1 MERLESEHLDADV
14 LLRMEHRHRYM
25 WAAGYACGDV
35 CDLAC
40 GYGYGAEVLAANQ
53 LVNSYVGIDA
63 SAEAIV
69 QANQR
74 FAADARRYLVASAT
88 DIPLADQS
96 IDTVVSLET
105 LEHLLEPSLALMEF
119 KRILRPEGVLVG
131 SVPSKYFD
139 DRAEDVYG
147 KNPYHVTRFTYAE
160 LVKLLGKYF
169 STFRVYYS
177 ALEVVT
183 RIGTLV
189 GGHPTHV
196 ETTVAIRNRA
206 DDEVS
211 GSFHFVASNRHWP
224 DIDNVHESRIY
235 FCVGLTDFDAVRV
248 VPLQNLIKQNEQLV
262 TLKDKHLRSAEELL
276 RLKDEHL
283 RSAEELIRQKDEH
296 LRRAEEIILQR
307 DQEITAIPRTV
318 AHWIK
323 KYLRIGA
330 KNQRVK

>member
-1 MERLESEHLDADV
+1 MERLESEYLDADV

-63 SAEAIV
+63 SEEAIV

-74 FAADARRYLVASAT
+74 FAANARHYIVASAT
-88 DIPLADQS
+88 DIPLADHS

-105 LEHLLEPSLALMEF
+105 LEHLLEPSLALIEF
-119 KRILRPEGVLVG
+119 KRILRPDGVLVG

-139 DRAEDVYG
+139 EKAESVYG

-160 LVKLLGKYF
+160 LVILLGKYF

-189 GGHPTHV
+189 DGHPTHV
-196 ETTVAIRNRA
+196 EMTAAIRNQA
-206 DDEVS
+206 GDEVS

-224 DIDNVHESRIY
+224 DIDDCHQSKNY
-235 FCVGLTDFDAVRV
+235 FCVGLTDLDALRV
-248 VPLQNLIKQNEQLV
+248 VPLRKLIEKNEQLV
-262 TLKDKHLRSAEELL
+262 N
-276 RLKDEHL
+276 LKDEHL
-283 RSAEELIRQKDEH
+283 RHAEELIRQKDER
-296 LRRAEEIILQR
+296 LRLAEEVILQR
-307 DQEITAIPRTV
+307 DQQFAASARTV
-318 AHWIK
+318 VRRIR
-323 KYLRIGA
+323 KYLGIAG
-330 KNQRVK
+330 KNQPPK